1 MEHIKNFFKD
11 KDNIIALCII
21 GFYFLIAEGLSYLIQ
36 IILVNLA
43 TQDFISN
50 NYTYISIFL
59 NFAIYVILAGG
70 IITVSYKSII
80 KDYTLCSD
88 NTQKMGKSIVYGILI
103 MYIVSYVVSLISTI
117 LTSESSA
124 NQEGIDSML
133 TSPLGYILLFFI
145 IGVIGPV
152 IEELVF
158 RKSVFQV
165 FKNDVICILI
175 SSVGF
180 GMIHMLGQLDL
191 KPLDFFAV
199 LLPYVSSG
207 LVFSC
212 LYVKN
217 NRNIIVPI
225 ACHIF
230 NNCLSLILIA
240 LIY

>member
-1 MEHIKNFFKD
+1 MERIKNYFKD

-21 GFYFLIAEGLSYLIQ
+21 GFYFLIAEGLSFIIQ
-36 IILVNLA
+36 LILVNVA
-43 TQDFISN
+43 SKEFIIN
-50 NYTYISIFL
+50 NYNNISIFL
-59 NFAIYVILAGG
+59 NFIIYVILAAG
-70 IITVSYKSII
+70 ILTVSYKSII
-80 KDYTLCSD
+80 KDYNLSSD
-88 NTQKMGKSIVYGILI
+88 NTQQMGKNIIYGILI
-103 MYIVSYVVSLISTI
+103 MYIVSFVVSLISQV

-158 RKSVFQV
+158 RKSLFQV
-165 FKNDVICILI
+165 FKNDVLCILI

-230 NNCLSLILIA
+230 NNCLSLILIS